1 MKYYDY
7 NNDLN
12 IVVPLLDEGA
22 VIGSLIG
29 VASFSVILSAGNN
42 RAITITYDG
51 AEIAEPEGVSVMLT
65 GGVLN
70 IIIDAQT
77 LQSSL
82 GTGVITASGV
92 VNFTASGYPGG
103 VRTSTFTQSTN
114 IMLVD
119 GDAGGETP
127 DIPVP
132 QSIGTLT
139 VTMGGTTLGTY
150 NGTATTIDIPESSGG
165 GTSFIVDNDTIVSDS
180 SVLRVAVG
188 IKGASFSYDP
198 ASHSVL
204 LSQGSY
210 NYAASIPY
218 ASQTNGGLVNTY
230 VQTFSGRKSFRD
242 GICIGDCVLTWDA
255 ATDSLVLSN
264 AVTGN
269 VVNLKM
275 SGEIVQ
281 NYSAPVLQLLPADE
295 SLSTDSVTTVST
307 TIIVK
312 AENVADDATINLA
325 LTGSTTGFSVSP
337 ASVTGASAK
346 SSQGATV
353 TFAFDPTDVDQTV
366 QDVRNFVTVV
376 TASITGGPSAQTQIE
391 TEADFSPSV

>member
-51 AEIAEPEGVSVMLT
+51 TDIAEPEGVSVMLT

-82 GTGVITASGV
+82 GTGVITSSGV

-127 DIPVP
+127 DVPVTP
-132 QSIGTLT
+132 SIGTLT
-139 VTMGGTTLGTY
+139 ITMGSSTLGTY
-150 NGTATTIDIPESSGG
+150 NGTTTTIDIPEYGGG

-218 ASQTNGGLVNTY
+218 ASQSNGGLVNTY
-230 VQTFSGRKSFRD
+230 VQTFSGRKLFKD
-242 GICIGDCVLTWDA
+242 GICIGDCVLLWDA
-255 ATDSLVLSN
+255 ATSSLVLSN
-264 AVTGN
+264 VVTGE

-275 SGEIVQ
+275 SGTIVQ

-312 AENVADDATINLA
+312 AENIADDATINLA

-346 SSQGATV
+346 SAQGATV
-353 TFAFDPTDVDQTV
+353 TFAFDPTHVDQTV

-376 TASITGGPSAQTQIE
+376 TASITGGPSAQAQIE

>member
-12 IVVPLLDEGA
+12 IIVPLLDEGA

-29 VASFSVILSAGNN
+29 VASFTVILSAGNN

-51 AEIAEPEGVSVMLT
+51 TDIAEPEGVSVMLT

-70 IIIDAQT
+70 ILIDAQT
-77 LQSSL
+77 IQSSL

-127 DIPVP
+127 DVPVP

-139 VTMGGTTLGTY
+139 ITMGSSTLGTY
-150 NGTATTIDIPESSGG
+150 NGTTTTIDIPESGG
-165 GTSFIVDNDTIVSDS
+165 GSSFIVDNDTIVSDS

-218 ASQTNGGLVNTY
+218 ASQSNGGLVNTY
-230 VQTFSGRKSFRD
+230 VQTFSGRKLFKD
-242 GICIGDCVLTWDA
+242 GICIGDCVLLWDA
-255 ATDSLVLSN
+255 ATSSLVLSN
-264 AVTGN
+264 AVTGE

-275 SGEIVQ
+275 SGTIVQ
-281 NYSAPVLQLLPADE
+281 NYSAPVLQLLPADQ
-295 SLSTDSVTTVST
+295 SLSTDSITTVST

-337 ASVTGASAK
+337 TSVTGASAK
-346 SSQGATV
+346 SAQGATV
-353 TFAFDPTDVDQTV
+353 TFAFDPTRVDQTV
-366 QDVRNFVTVV
+366 QDVRDFVTVV
-376 TASITGGPSAQTQIE
+376 TASITGGPSAQAQIE

>member
-12 IVVPLLDEGA
+12 IIVPLLDEGA

-29 VASFSVILSAGNN
+29 VASFTVILSAGNN

-51 AEIAEPEGVSVMLT
+51 TDIAEPEGVSVMLT

-70 IIIDAQT
+70 ILIDAQT
-77 LQSSL
+77 IQSSL

-139 VTMGGTTLGTY
+139 ITMGSSTLGTY
-150 NGTATTIDIPESSGG
+150 NGTTTTIDIPEYGGG

-218 ASQTNGGLVNTY
+218 ASQSNGGLVNTY
-230 VQTFSGRKSFRD
+230 VQTFSGRKSFKD
-242 GICIGDCVLTWDA
+242 GICIGDCVLLWDA
-255 ATDSLVLSN
+255 ATSSLVLSN
-264 AVTGN
+264 AVTGE

-275 SGEIVQ
+275 SGTIVQ

-346 SSQGATV
+346 SAQGATV

-376 TASITGGPSAQTQIE
+376 NASITGGPSAQTRIE

>member
-51 AEIAEPEGVSVMLT
+51 TEIAEPEGVSVMLT

-127 DIPVP
+127 DVPVP
-132 QSIGTLT
+132 PSIGTLT
-139 VTMGGTTLGTY
+139 ITMGSSTLGTY
-150 NGTATTIDIPESSGG
+150 NGTTTTIDIPEYGGG

-218 ASQTNGGLVNTY
+218 ASQSNGGLVNTY
-230 VQTFSGRKSFRD
+230 VQTFSGRKSFKD

-255 ATDSLVLSN
+255 ATSSLILSN
-264 AVTGN
+264 AVTGE

-275 SGEIVQ
+275 SGTIVQ
-281 NYSAPVLQLLPADE
+281 NYSAPVLELLPADE

-337 ASVTGASAK
+337 ASVTGAAAK
-346 SSQGATV
+346 SAQGATV

-376 TASITGGPSAQTQIE
+376 TASITGGPSAQAQIE

>member
-12 IVVPLLDEGA
+12 IIVPLLDEGA

-29 VASFSVILSAGNN
+29 VASFTVILSAGNN

-51 AEIAEPEGVSVMLT
+51 TDIAEPEGVSVMLT

-70 IIIDAQT
+70 ILIDAQT

-139 VTMGGTTLGTY
+139 ITMGSSTLGTY
-150 NGTATTIDIPESSGG
+150 NGTTTTIDIPEYGGG

-218 ASQTNGGLVNTY
+218 ASQSNGGLVNTY

-242 GICIGDCVLTWDA
+242 GICIGDCVLLWDA
-255 ATDSLVLSN
+255 ATSSLVLSN
-264 AVTGN
+264 AVTGE

-275 SGEIVQ
+275 SGTIVQ

-295 SLSTDSVTTVST
+295 FLSTDSVTTVST

-346 SSQGATV
+346 SAQGATV
-353 TFAFDPTDVDQTV
+353 TFAFDPTHVDQTV
-366 QDVRNFVTVV
+366 QDVRDFVTVV
-376 TASITGGPSAQTQIE
+376 TASITGGPSAQAHIE

>member
-12 IVVPLLDEGA
+12 IIVPLLDEGA

-29 VASFSVILSAGNN
+29 VASFTVILSAGNN

-51 AEIAEPEGVSVMLT
+51 TDIAEHEGVSVMLT

-70 IIIDAQT
+70 ILIDAQT
-77 LQSSL
+77 IQSSL

-139 VTMGGTTLGTY
+139 ITMGSSTLGTY
-150 NGTATTIDIPESSGG
+150 NGTTTTIDIPEYGG
-165 GTSFIVDNDTIVSDS
+165 GDTSFIVDNDTIVSDS

-230 VQTFSGRKSFRD
+230 VQTFSGRKLFKD
-242 GICIGDCVLTWDA
+242 GICIGDCVLLWDA
-255 ATDSLVLSN
+255 ATSSLVLSN
-264 AVTGN
+264 AVTGE

-275 SGEIVQ
+275 SGTIVQ

-295 SLSTDSVTTVST
+295 FLSTDSVTTVST

-353 TFAFDPTDVDQTV
+353 TFAFDPTAVDQTV
-366 QDVRNFVTVV
+366 QDVRDFVTVV
-376 TASITGGPSAQTQIE
+376 TASITGGPSAQAQIE

>member
-12 IVVPLLDEGA
+12 IIVPLLDEGA

-29 VASFSVILSAGNN
+29 VASFTVILSAGNN

-51 AEIAEPEGVSVMLT
+51 TEIAEPEGVSVMLT

-70 IIIDAQT
+70 ILIDAQT

-139 VTMGGTTLGTY
+139 ITMGSSTLGTY
-150 NGTATTIDIPESSGG
+150 NGTTTTIDIPEYGGG

-230 VQTFSGRKSFRD
+230 AQTFSGRKSFKD
-242 GICIGDCVLTWDA
+242 GICIGDCVLLWDA
-255 ATDSLVLSN
+255 ATSSLVLSN
-264 AVTGN
+264 AVTGE

-275 SGEIVQ
+275 SGTIVQ

-295 SLSTDSVTTVST
+295 FLSTDSVTTVST

-337 ASVTGASAK
+337 TSVTGAAAK
-346 SSQGATV
+346 SAQGATV
-353 TFAFDPTDVDQTV
+353 TFAFDPTHVDQTV
-366 QDVRNFVTVV
+366 QDVRDFVTVV
-376 TASITGGPSAQTQIE
+376 TASITGGPSAQAQIE